1 MGQGVFIHFLR
12 KLPKSRPFL
21 SFAFTPESRTIY
33 RLENSLSPPD
43 RETRVHK
50 PSLAIFV
57 LASATL
63 LCLEKASAQTQ
74 TTSQLSYGSQ
84 ASSALSTSAPAPA
97 PVAAVS
103 RTIKATHYRLQGGQ
117 AKLDFHGTDQMQR
130 ASGEAKVEGKK
141 TNFEIDAKFQGFED
155 ATKFGLEYLTYVLWA
170 ISPEGRPVNLG
181 ELTLDHHGNA
191 QVKAYTDLQTF
202 GMIVTAEP
210 YFAVSQ
216 PGNLVVAESNSLS
229 GASTDVD
236 AKYELAPRGTY
247 SATNSHIN
255 DAIFGIDPKTPLE
268 LFEARNAVRIAHI
281 ADADKYAASILSK
294 AGQQL
299 LNAETLYRQKQ
310 KKETVGVAAK
320 EATETAEEARLMAV
334 KKKAEEDAQAAAAAR
349 EAKARADAAA
359 ESQRRAEAEAAR
371 QAAEKA
377 RAEAEQAKAEA
388 ERMKQEAIAA
398 AQEAARQKAEA
409 EKAKQAAIDQQ
420 QALAA
425 DAAQA
430 RLDAQKSESLREQA
444 EREKQDLR
452 ARLLQ
457 QLNSI
462 LATRDSARGLVANMS
477 DVLFRSG
484 SYELAPGARE
494 RLAKVSGI
502 VLAYPSLH
510 VSIEGH
516 TDSVGTD
523 DYNQTLSERR
533 AQAVRDYFV
542 QQGIASTAVEAHG
555 YGKTEP
561 IASNDTPEGRQQN
574 RRVELV
580 LSGDAIG
587 NSLDEPAQGPA
598 TSAAAAPRQ

>member
-1 MGQGVFIHFLR
+1 V
-12 KLPKSRPFL
+12 P
-21 SFAFTPESRTIY
+21 T
-33 RLENSLSPPD
+33 
-43 RETRVHK
+43 
-50 PSLAIFV
+50 
-57 LASATL
+57 
-63 LCLEKASAQTQ
+63 
-74 TTSQLSYGSQ
+74 
-84 ASSALSTSAPAPA
+84 
-97 PVAAVS
+97 VS
-103 RTIKATHYRLQGGQ
+103 RTIKAMHYRLQGGQ
-117 AKLDFHGTDQMQR
+117 AKVEFHGGDLMQR
-130 ASGEAKVEGKK
+130 ASGEAKVDGKK
-141 TNFEIDAKFQGFED
+141 NNFEIEAKFEGFDD

-170 ISPEGRPVNLG
+170 ISPQGRPVNLG

-210 YFAVSQ
+210 YFAVTQ
-216 PGNLVVAESNSLS
+216 PGNMVVAESSSLT
-229 GASTDVD
+229 GAATENID
-236 AKYELAPRGTY
+236 AKYELVTRGTY
-247 SATNSHIN
+247 SATNAHIQ
-255 DAIFGIDPKTPLE
+255 DAIFGIDSKTPLE

-281 ADADKYAASILSK
+281 AGADKYAASILSK

-299 LNAETLYRQKQ
+299 LHAEEIYRQKA
-310 KKETVGVAAK
+310 KKEAVGIAAK

-334 KKKAEEDAQAAAAAR
+334 KQKAEEEAQAAAAAR

-359 ESQRRAEAEAAR
+359 EAQRRVDAETARAA
-371 QAAEKA
+371 ADKA
-377 RAEAEQAKAEA
+377 RIQAEQDRAAAEQAKAEA
-388 ERMKQEAIAA
+388 EKMKQEALAA
-398 AQEAARQKAEA
+398 AQDAARQKEEA
-409 EKAKQAAIDQQ
+409 EKAKAEAVAQQ

-430 RLDAQKSESLREQA
+430 HADAQKAESLRQQA
-444 EREKQDLR
+444 EREKQELR
-452 ARLLQ
+452 ERLLQ

-502 VLAYPSLH
+502 ILAYPSLH
-510 VSIEGH
+510 VSVEGH

-523 DYNQTLSERR
+523 EYNQSLSELR

-542 QQGIASTAVEAHG
+542 QQGISSSTIEAHG
-555 YGKTEP
+555 FGKTAP
-561 IASNDTPEGRQQN
+561 IASNDSPEGRQQN

-587 NSLDEPAQGPA
+587 NAIDQPSGPA
-598 TSAAAAPRQ
+598 TSAAAAPPQ